1 MSSIHLTD
9 AKKECQ
15 DNPSCEKFYHV
26 CGRGSKFKFCTD
38 ASTESPSTCGAV
50 LYKMDEIGNTNALCP
65 HLHCRDITLLQYN
78 SFNLI
83 LMYHFDSLDATT
95 QMTMMP
101 TTTSTAGNNAKRLK
115 DQLSIISE
123 SYLITISKHCILQM

>member
-15 DNPSCEKFYHV
+15 DNQSCQKFYHV

-50 LYKMDEIGNTNALCP
+50 LYKMDKIGNQNVLC
-65 HLHCRDITLLQYN
+65 HHGHFRDIQYN

-95 QMTMMP
+95 QIVPMP
-101 TTTSTAGNNAKRLK
+101 TTETTPGNNAQRQKNV
-115 DQLSIISE
+115 SV
-123 SYLITISKHCILQM
+123 LIVYYSNMLEM